1 MPLLVNYCITKN
13 EFYLKSNNY
22 RNFNDFGGLN
32 EILNKILRDQPHF
45 QKILLA
51 LKRIIVILSEL
62 SFSIAILLGINTLG
76 SYLFLTQ
83 RLIIGVE
90 TCHLDKCR
98 TLMPLKFREHDRF
111 KSCDLHISLI
121 ISSMHYK

>member
-1 MPLLVNYCITKN
+1 MGFCKGNYIFK
-13 EFYLKSNNY
+13 KM
-22 RNFNDFGGLN
+22 
-32 EILNKILRDQPHF
+32 
-45 QKILLA
+45 LLA

-62 SFSIAILLGINTLG
+62 SFSIAILLEINTLE

-90 TCHLDKCR
+90 TCHPDKCR
-98 TLMPLKFREHDRF
+98 TLIPLKIGEHDRF

-121 ISSMHYK
+121 VSSMHYKLV

>member
-1 MPLLVNYCITKN
+1 MGFCKGNYIFK
-13 EFYLKSNNY
+13 KM
-22 RNFNDFGGLN
+22 
-32 EILNKILRDQPHF
+32 
-45 QKILLA
+45 LLA

-62 SFSIAILLGINTLG
+62 SFSIAILLEINTLE

-98 TLMPLKFREHDRF
+98 TLIPLKIGEHDRF

-121 ISSMHYK
+121 VSSMHYKLD